1 MIGMGVFDYK
11 RRRTVTVHIGEVPLG
26 SEYPIRLQSMAST
39 STMDTEGSVAQARRI
54 ASAGADYIRFTTQG
68 IREVDN
74 LAKIKE
80 RLRDRG
86 VDAPLVADIHFNP
99 KAAFAAARVVEK
111 VRINPGNFADPARR
125 FRKFS
130 YTDEEYAAEIK
141 RIEEA
146 LVPLLDL
153 CRARSTAI
161 RIGVNH
167 GSLSD
172 RIMSRY
178 GDTPA
183 GMVASAMEYLRICRA
198 HDFLDVVVSI
208 KSSNT
213 VVMVETVRRLVKAM
227 DEEGMRFP
235 LHLGVTEAGA
245 GEDGRIKSA
254 VGIGTLLAE
263 GIGDTI
269 RVSLS
274 EDPENE
280 IPVAA
285 TLANHISKLSG
296 APKIRGSYAPGY
308 CREAPGRRAST
319 KVGDIG
325 GGCPPVVVADGFSGD
340 YPEGC
345 VPDYFYIGAAAD
357 IPPGVSPSRVILPA
371 ERGVSSAAYC
381 RLFSWEQRRLADG
394 VEAPVKFVLAD
405 ASLEVEE
412 LASFTESHPRAVMVL
427 SSRHPNA
434 VGQMQ
439 AAAHAMTRRGIR
451 NPIILR
457 KDYGDIPDGDLVVK
471 ASADLG
477 AMLVNGLRD
486 GLWIGSATATPELRG
501 RLSFGIL
508 QAVRLRVSRTE
519 FISCPGCGRTLFDLQ
534 STLGGIKDATS
545 HLKGLKIGVMGCIV
559 NGPGEMA
566 DADYG
571 YVGAAVGHVSLY
583 KGKECVEKNIPQ
595 DRAID
600 KLIALIK
607 ASGDWTE
614 PKN

>member
-1 MIGMGVFDYK
+1 MIGMWAFDYK
-11 RRRTVTVHIGEVPLG
+11 RRLTVTVYVCDVPLG
-26 SEYPIRLQSMAST
+26 SEYPVRLQSMAST
-39 STMDTEGSVAQARRI
+39 STMDTAGSVEQARRI
-54 ASAGADYIRFTTQG
+54 ALAGADYIRFTTQG

-74 LAKIKE
+74 LSRIKAQ
-80 RLRDRG
+80 LRAQG
-86 VDAPLVADIHFNP
+86 VNAPLVADIHFNP
-99 KAAFAAARVVEK
+99 KAAFAAAKVVEK

-125 FRKFS
+125 FRKLS
-130 YTDEEYAAEIK
+130 YTDEEYASEIK
-141 RIEEA
+141 RIEQA
-146 LVPLLDL
+146 LVPFLEL
-153 CRARSTAI
+153 CRSCSTAI

-178 GDTPA
+178 GDTPQ
-183 GMVASAMEYLRICRA
+183 GMVASAMEYLRICQA

-227 DEEGMRFP
+227 DQEGMRFP
-235 LHLGVTEAGA
+235 LHLGVTEAGE

-254 VGIGTLLAE
+254 VGIGTLLSE

-274 EDPENE
+274 EEPENE

-285 TLANHISKLSG
+285 TLANYISKLSD
-296 APKIRGSYAPGY
+296 APKIQGSYAPGY
-308 CREAPGRRAST
+308 CREAPRRRESS
-319 KVGDIG
+319 KVKNIG
-325 GGCPPVVVADGFSGD
+325 GDCQPVVVGDGFSKD

-345 VPDYFYIGAAAD
+345 LPDYFYIGSLAD
-357 IPPGVSPSRVILPA
+357 IPAGVSPERVILPCDCPV
-371 ERGVSSAAYC
+371 ENAAYC
-381 RLFSWEQRRLADG
+381 RLFSWEQRRMLDSIDASM
-394 VEAPVKFVLAD
+394 KFVQAD
-405 ASLEVEE
+405 ASLAVDEITP
-412 LASFTESHPRAVMVL
+412 LAESHPQAIIVL
-427 SSRHPNA
+427 SSSHPNA
-434 VGQMQ
+434 TAQMQ
-439 AAAHAMTRRGIR
+439 AAVHAMMRSGIK

-457 KDYGDIPDGDLVVK
+457 RDYAGASAEELVVM
-471 ASADLG
+471 ASVDFG

-486 GLWIGSATATPELRG
+486 GLWICSDNSSQARLEG
-501 RLSFGIL
+501 LSFGIL
-508 QAVRLRVSRTE
+508 QAVRLRMSRTE

-534 STLGGIKDATS
+534 STLKGIKEATS

-571 YVGAAVGHVSLY
+571 YVGAAIGHVSLY

-595 DRAID
+595 AQAID

-607 ASGDWTE
+607 ASGDWID
-614 PKN
+614 P